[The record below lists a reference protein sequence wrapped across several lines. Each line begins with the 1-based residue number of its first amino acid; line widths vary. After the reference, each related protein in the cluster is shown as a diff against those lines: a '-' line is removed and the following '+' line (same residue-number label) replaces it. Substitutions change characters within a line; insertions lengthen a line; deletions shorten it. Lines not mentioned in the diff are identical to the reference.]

1 MPEWMNVWFGVFPT
15 VQSLGAQ
22 VLAAVL
28 VIGSYFLA
36 RRVCVRKQTGSP
48 AAAATECI
56 VPDCGA
62 CSLGQDPPVAKDTVK
77 LHVARR

>member
-1 MPEWMNVWFGVFPT
+1 MNVWFGIFPT
-15 VQSLGAQ
+15 VQSLAAQ

-36 RRVCVRKQTGSP
+36 RRVCVRKQTGNPS
-48 AAAATECI
+48 AGTTECI

-62 CSLGQDPPVAKDTVK
+62 CSLGQDLPVADSTVK
-77 LHVARR
+77 VHVARR